1 MPQHPEKALAG
12 RAEDAPTVAP
22 TAASNRSKLS
32 FNVVMLTFSDDA
44 GFVAFR
50 RDVEVAMVG
59 SSYRVY
65 VIRSV
70 AG

>member
-1 MPQHPEKALAG
+1 
-12 RAEDAPTVAP
+12 
-22 TAASNRSKLS
+22 
-32 FNVVMLTFSDDA
+32 
-44 GFVAFR
+44 VAFR